1 MTSDRSSRKRTEKDQ
16 AEPEISWTF
25 SPRIDAGVYPA
36 FSRTA
41 KVYRDGQFKRWV
53 CAVHFDVL
61 DGGLIDVFARLTW
74 FLNLGEGEKPHAGR
88 RTNYWRAWVAANE
101 APPKRKDRLSS
112 RVFVSRYARVVVG
125 DTAKDA
131 KQMRV
136 AGEHAYSVI
145 REVLQWESRSIGR

>member
-1 MTSDRSSRKRTEKDQ
+1 MTSHESSRKQTGKAQ

-61 DGGLIDVFARLTW
+61 NSGLIEVLARLTW
-74 FLNLGEGEKPHAGR
+74 FLNLGDGEKPHAGR

-101 APPKRKDRLSS
+101 APPNRKDRLSS

-136 AGEHAYSVI
+136 AGEHSYSVI
-145 REVLQWESRSIGR
+145 REVLKWESGRVAR